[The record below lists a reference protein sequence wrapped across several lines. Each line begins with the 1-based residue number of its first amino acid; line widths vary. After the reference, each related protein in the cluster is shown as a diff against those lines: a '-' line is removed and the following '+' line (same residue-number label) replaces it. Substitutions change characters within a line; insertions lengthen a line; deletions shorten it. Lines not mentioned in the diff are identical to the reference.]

1 MYTKSDNT
9 TTMSGIKTS
18 HAINK
23 FHSFFINRYQEGLET
38 KTKGSSFVFEL
49 IDLLE
54 YHLHKISLNRGSSYI
69 NSREWIK
76 NKGVTINPKNTKNT
90 KNNMC
95 FQYAITAALNQQN
108 IDRHPERISNLKPFI
123 NNYKWKDKEF
133 PSHSKDWK
141 KFEQSNVTIALKIL
155 YIPYNTKQIKQAYIS
170 KYNNE
175 RDNQVNLLMITDGT
189 SNGYYLAVKSI

>member
-9 TTMSGIKTS
+9 TTMTGIKTS

-95 FQYAITAALNQQN
+95 FQYAITAALNHQN

-155 YIPYNTKQIKQAYIS
+155 YIPYNTKQIKQVYIS